1 MRVLI
6 ADDDAVHLRQM
17 EALLGKM
24 GYEVLKASD
33 GVQALKAL
41 EGPEPIPLV
50 VADWMMPQMDGLQ
63 LCREIRKR
71 YQDRFIHIVLLT
83 MRDRPDDVVA
93 GLEAGADDYL
103 VKPVNH
109 GELSARIRAAQR
121 IIDLQGKLLEA
132 HERLR
137 VLATHDELT
146 GLLNRRAI
154 LDSLARELD
163 RSERQGQPMAA
174 LLIDLDYFKRVNDTH
189 GHLVGDDVL
198 REAAHRIAA
207 TVRSYDTV
215 GRYGGEEFLVV
226 TSNLDSG
233 GALELAERVRSQ
245 FKKDPI
251 VAGGKSLP
259 ATLSVGVASL
269 PGGQKAAMNKVLA
282 QADDCLYKA
291 KRSGRDLC
299 VLGPL

>member
-17 EALLGKM
+17 ESLLAKM
-24 GYEVLKASD
+24 GYEVLKAAD
-33 GVQALKAL
+33 GAQALKAL
-41 EGPEPIPLV
+41 EGSDPIPLV

-71 YQDRFIHIVLLT
+71 YADRFIHVILLT
-83 MRDRPDDVVA
+83 MRDRSDDVVA

-109 GELSARIRAAQR
+109 GELSARLRAAQR
-121 IIDLQGKLLEA
+121 LIELQGKLLEA

-146 GLLNRRAI
+146 GILNRRAI
-154 LDSLARELD
+154 LDTMAREID

-189 GHLVGDDVL
+189 GHLAGDDVL

-233 GALELAERVRSQ
+233 GALELAERVRTQ

-251 VAGGKSLP
+251 TTGGKSLP
-259 ATLSVGVASL
+259 VTLSVGVATL
-269 PGGQKAAMNKVLA
+269 GGGQKAEINKLLA
-282 QADDCLYKA
+282 LADDCLYKA
-291 KRSGRDLC
+291 KRSGRDLT
-299 VLGPL
+299 VMEAL